1 MPGSIPAKRHSGDK
15 SVRTD
20 RAIYGDRQRI
30 PTMENAVGASNENA
44 SSNFFPYNHWWMALA
59 VLLTGAALLVWA
71 IAQDLTGRYEWA
83 GQRMDK

>member
-1 MPGSIPAKRHSGDK
+1 
-15 SVRTD
+15 
-20 RAIYGDRQRI
+20 
-30 PTMENAVGASNENA
+30 MEWLGTWPLFGAVGLLQVQGYGPDGMA
-44 SSNFFPYNHWWMALA
+44 YNHWWMALA